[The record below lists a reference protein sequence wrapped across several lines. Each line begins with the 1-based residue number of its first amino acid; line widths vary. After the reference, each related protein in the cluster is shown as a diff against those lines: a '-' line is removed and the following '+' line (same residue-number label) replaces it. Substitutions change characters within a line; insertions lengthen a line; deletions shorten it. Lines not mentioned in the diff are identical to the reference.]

1 MATGRASKKAKR
13 LEDMH
18 NFLHKKVEQV
28 EKERNNDRTWETK
41 QHLITLKKEKLAVK
55 DKLKNGKR
63 I

>member
-41 QHLITLKKEKLAVK
+41 QHLITLKKEKLAAK